1 MVRFKNRYLVCEV
14 VTDGRK
20 PEFSQMDFLRCLKDT
35 VSKYHGDYGT
45 GSIMTSLFVK
55 YFNPDTG
62 IIIIRVKRGCHLMI
76 QSTLTF
82 MTKVKDCEV
91 MLHTVHIGGTLKSCQ
106 KFLIRYHQKQL
117 ATSLKQCKTKEEKTV
132 VGKAVKRS
140 DAIVKASN
148 LKKLEL
154 NILSD
159 VT

>member
-14 VTDGRK
+14 MTDGRK
-20 PEFSQMDFLRCLKDT
+20 PEFTQMDFLHCLKDA

-45 GSIMTSLFVK
+45 GSIMTSLF
-55 YFNPDTG
+55 
-62 IIIIRVKRGCHLMI
+62 
-76 QSTLTF
+76 
-82 MTKVKDCEV
+82 
-91 MLHTVHIGGTLKSCQ
+91 GTLKSCQ

-132 VGKAVKRS
+132 VGKAVRRS